1 VAIANVLSHKFN
13 FSVNDIVE
21 TLTVIIPFDIV
32 VEFSGM

>member
-21 TLTVIIPFDIV
+21 TLMVIVLFDIV
-32 VEFSGM
+32 VEFAGM